1 VVAESD
7 VIVVGNR
14 GAEFAGLPSKVSAHH
29 LIVDLVR
36 AVDGRELS
44 DGQYW
49 GICW

>member
-1 VVAESD
+1 
-7 VIVVGNR
+7 
-14 GAEFAGLPSKVSAHH
+14 VSAQH

-36 AVDGRELS
+36 AVDGRAVG